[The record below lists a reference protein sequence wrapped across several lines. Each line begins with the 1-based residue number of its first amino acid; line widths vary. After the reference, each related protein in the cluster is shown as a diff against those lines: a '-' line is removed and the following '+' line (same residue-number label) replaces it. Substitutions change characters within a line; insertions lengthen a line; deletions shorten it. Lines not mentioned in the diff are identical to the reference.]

1 MYQELT
7 VVGFVGADAEM
18 RYTPAGVPV
27 TSFSVATSRK
37 FQNAQGVE
45 QEVTTWHRVTAW
57 RKLAEV
63 CGQHVKRG
71 DRVLVAGTVEAR
83 AWHDNR
89 TGEAKASLEVTA
101 STVRFL
107 GGNHEAEHRRPT
119 GATPRMDEQHSTLVP
134 AGVDLMQEQE
144 IPF

>member
-18 RYTPAGVPV
+18 RYTTQGVPV

-37 FQNAQGVE
+37 FKNAAGVE
-45 QEVTTWHRVTAW
+45 QEVTTWHRVTTW

-63 CGQHVKRG
+63 CGEHVHRG
-71 DRVLVAGTVEAR
+71 DRVLVTGTVEAR
-83 AWHDNR
+83 AFVDSR
-89 TGEAKASLEVTA
+89 TGEPRAALEVTA

-107 GGNHEAEHRRPT
+107 GGNHDAEHRRPT
-119 GATPRMDEQHSTLVP
+119 GATPRTDEQFAVDM
-134 AGVDLMQEQE
+134 AGEPE